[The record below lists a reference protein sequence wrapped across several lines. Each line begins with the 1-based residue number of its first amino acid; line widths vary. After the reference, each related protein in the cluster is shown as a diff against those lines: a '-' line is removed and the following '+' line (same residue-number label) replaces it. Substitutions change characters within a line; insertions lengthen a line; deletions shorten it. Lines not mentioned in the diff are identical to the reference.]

1 LLKAELQRGD
11 EVLNTAISH
20 ARLMRESEHC
30 IEDAARNGG
39 PVEQLVAGRILESPV
54 VWARWENEHAG
65 LMRTISDQRRSANQT
80 TALKTTCFS
89 LIHRKALFEH
99 LRDHQVR
106 GQERRQILQYFHR
119 TSGYT
124 HATVAEHEIYL
135 RSACSYL
142 CSNQVG
148 GELIRDGVFDQPML
162 RYEELYAEYFKL
174 FCDSVF
180 GAETVA
186 SASRALLPYLRYQ
199 MAEQRLAVLAMPRI
213 TPAAEREAR
222 LRQRT
227 GDTVKIKVDALR
239 ARLKAPC

>member
-1 LLKAELQRGD
+1 LLKVELQKGD
-11 EVLNTAISH
+11 EVLNSAISH

-30 IEDAARNGG
+30 IEAAARNGG

-54 VWARWENEHAG
+54 VWRRWENEHAG
-65 LMRTISDQRRSANQT
+65 LMRTVSGQRRAVNQT
-80 TALKTTCFS
+80 TALKTACFS
-89 LIHRKALFEH
+89 MIHRKALFEH

-106 GQERRQILQYFHR
+106 GDERRQIVQYFHR

-124 HATVAEHEIYL
+124 HAAVAEHDIYL

-148 GELIRDGVFDQPML
+148 GELIRDGVFDEPML

-186 SASRALLPYLRYQ
+186 SASSSLLPYLRYRL
-199 MAEQRLAVLAMPRI
+199 AEQRLAVLAMPRI
-213 TPAAEREAR
+213 TPAAAREAR

-227 GDTVKIKVDALR
+227 GDTVKVNVDALR
-239 ARLKAPC
+239 AQLQTTG